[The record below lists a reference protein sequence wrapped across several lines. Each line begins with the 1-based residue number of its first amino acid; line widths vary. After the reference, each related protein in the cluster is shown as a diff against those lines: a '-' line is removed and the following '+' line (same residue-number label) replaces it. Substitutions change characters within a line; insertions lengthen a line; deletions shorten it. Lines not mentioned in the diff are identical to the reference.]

1 MDYSLAYQRLIAKA
15 RERVCPEGYVERHHV
30 LPRALGGSDDSS
42 NIVALTSREHFI
54 AHALLARIHGGIMWQ
69 ALIIMKKGRNYD
81 RYINARIF
89 AAAREKAAKAR
100 ESLISPKRAEDPA
113 FDEYMRSVRSLA
125 TSKRVEGYQ
134 REVGQKLTQRMA
146 VDPAY
151 AERIREGKRKAQE
164 ASAKI
169 RAAKR
174 DTLAKEVLTLRA
186 SGMLYKDIAQKIGR
200 SQAFVCKVIKS
211 QEVKDA
217 CLS

>member
-1 MDYSLAYQRLIAKA
+1 MNYSLAYQRIIAKA

-69 ALIIMKKGRNYD
+69 ALIIMKKGRNFD
-81 RYINARIF
+81 RYINAKIF

-100 ESLISPKRAEDPA
+100 EDLISQKRAADPA

-134 REVGQKLTQRMA
+134 REVGQKMTQRMIA
-146 VDPAY
+146 DPVY

-164 ASAKI
+164 ASVDVRRVKN
-169 RAAKR
+169 AA
-174 DTLAKEVLTLRA
+174 LAEKVLALRA
-186 SGMLYKDIAQKIGR
+186 SGKKYSAIM
-200 SQAFVCKVIKS
+200 
-211 QEVKDA
+211 QEVGCSIGFVSKVVNND

>member
-1 MDYSLAYQRLIAKA
+1 
-15 RERVCPEGYVERHHV
+15 
-30 LPRALGGSDDSS
+30 
-42 NIVALTSREHFI
+42 
-54 AHALLARIHGGIMWQ
+54 MWQ

-100 ESLISPKRAEDPA
+100 EGLISQKRAEDPA

-146 VDPAY
+146 ADPAY

-164 ASAKI
+164 ASAKT
-169 RAAKR
+169 RAATR
-174 DTLAKEVLTLRA
+174 DTLAKEVLSLRA

>member
-1 MDYSLAYQRLIAKA
+1 MNYSLAYQRLIAKA

-69 ALIIMKKGRNYD
+69 ALIIMKKGKNFD

-100 ESLISPKRAEDPA
+100 EGRISQRRATDPA

-134 REVGQKLTQRMA
+134 REVGQEMKRRMA
-146 VDPAY
+146 TDPA
-151 AERIREGKRKAQE
+151 
-164 ASAKI
+164 
-169 RAAKR
+169 
-174 DTLAKEVLTLRA
+174 
-186 SGMLYKDIAQKIGR
+186 
-200 SQAFVCKVIKS
+200 
-211 QEVKDA
+211 
-217 CLS
+217 

>member
-1 MDYSLAYQRLIAKA
+1 VNYSLAYQRIIAKA

-69 ALIIMKKGRNYD
+69 ALIIMKKGRNFD
-81 RYINARIF
+81 RYINAKIF

-100 ESLISPKRAEDPA
+100 EDLISQKRAADPA

-134 REVGQKLTQRMA
+134 REVGQKMTQRMIA
-146 VDPAY
+146 DPVY

-164 ASAKI
+164 ASVDVRRVKN
-169 RAAKR
+169 AA
-174 DTLAKEVLTLRA
+174 LAEKVLALRA
-186 SGMLYKDIAQKIGR
+186 SGKKYSAIM
-200 SQAFVCKVIKS
+200 
-211 QEVKDA
+211 QEVGCSIGFVSKVVNND